1 MPPRPRDRSWRRGPL
16 VGVDGCRAGW
26 VAVVEDAAVEPG
38 STRVL
43 VLPDVRGVL
52 ALGAAVVG
60 IDIPLGLPAS
70 GPRACDVAARARLG
84 PRRSSVFPAP
94 VRAVLGAADHPD
106 AVRRS
111 NAASGK
117 GLSIQ
122 AWNLVPKIEDAD
134 RRIGTGDDVF
144 EVHPELSFAT
154 MAGAPL
160 GTRKRDAAGR
170 QERLDLLLVGFP
182 DVAEHLAARPA
193 GCAAD
198 DVLDAYAVLWTVR
211 RIAAGTAEVLGDG
224 ALDETGRAMSI
235 TV

>member
-1 MPPRPRDRSWRRGPL
+1 MPLRPRTRSSRPGPL
-16 VGVDGCRAGW
+16 VGVDGCRGGW
-26 VAVVEDAAVEPG
+26 VAVLEDAAGERG

-43 VLPDVRGVL
+43 VLPDLGAVV

-94 VRAVLGAADHPD
+94 VRAVLGAADHRD

-111 NAASGK
+111 NIASGR
-117 GLSIQ
+117 GLSVQ

-134 RRIGTGDDVF
+134 RRVRPGDHVF

-160 GTRKRDAAGR
+160 GTRKRLAAGR
-170 QERLDLLLVGFP
+170 QERLELLLVPFP
-182 DVAEHLAARPA
+182 DAAEQLEARPA

-224 ALDETGRAMSI
+224 ALDETGRVMSI

>member
-1 MPPRPRDRSWRRGPL
+1 MPPRPLVRSSPRGPL

-26 VAVVEDAAVEPG
+26 VVVVDGAAGGPG
-38 STRVL
+38 RTRVL
-43 VLPDVRGVL
+43 VLPDVQAVL
-52 ALGAAVVG
+52 GLGAAVVG
-60 IDIPLGLPAS
+60 IDIPLGLPDS

-106 AVRRS
+106 ALRRS
-111 NAASGK
+111 NGASGR
-117 GLSIQ
+117 GLSVQ
-122 AWNLVPKIEDAD
+122 AWNLVPRIEDAD
-134 RRIGTGDDVF
+134 RWIGPSDAVF

-170 QERLDLLLVGFP
+170 QERLDLLLTGFP
-182 DVAEHLAARPA
+182 DVAGQLAARPA

-224 ALDETGRAMSI
+224 ALDEAGRAMSI
-235 TV
+235 TT

>member
-1 MPPRPRDRSWRRGPL
+1 M
-16 VGVDGCRAGW
+16 
-26 VAVVEDAAVEPG
+26 
-38 STRVL
+38 L
-43 VLPDVRGVL
+43 VLPDVQGVL

-60 IDIPLGLPAS
+60 IDIPLGLPTS
-70 GPRACDVAARARLG
+70 GPRACDVAARARPG

-94 VRAVLGAADHPD
+94 MRAVLDAADHRD

-111 NAASGK
+111 TAASGR
-117 GLSIQ
+117 GLSVQ
-122 AWNLVPKIEDAD
+122 AWNLVPKIADAD
-134 RRIGTGDDVF
+134 RRFGAGDPVL

-160 GTRKRDAAGR
+160 ASRKRDAAGR
-170 QERLDLLLVGFP
+170 EERLALLLGPFP
-182 DVAEHLAARPA
+182 DVAERLAARPA

-224 ALDETGRAMSI
+224 ARDEAGRLMSI

>member
-1 MPPRPRDRSWRRGPL
+1 MPACPFDKSWRPRPL

-26 VAVVEDAAVEPG
+26 VAVVEDATDARG
-38 STRVL
+38 STRLL
-43 VLPDVRGVL
+43 VLPDLGGVL

-84 PRRSSVFPAP
+84 PRRSSVFSAP
-94 VRAVLGAADHPD
+94 VRAVLGAADHRD
-106 AVRRS
+106 AIRRS
-111 NAASGK
+111 RIASGR
-117 GLSIQ
+117 GLSVQ

-134 RRIGTGDDVF
+134 RRVGPGDDVF

-154 MAGAPL
+154 MAGVPL
-160 GTRKRDAAGR
+160 GTRKREAAGR
-170 QERLDLLLVGFP
+170 NERLELLLVGFP
-182 DVAEHLAARPA
+182 DVADQLEARPA

-224 ALDETGRAMSI
+224 ARDETGRVMSI